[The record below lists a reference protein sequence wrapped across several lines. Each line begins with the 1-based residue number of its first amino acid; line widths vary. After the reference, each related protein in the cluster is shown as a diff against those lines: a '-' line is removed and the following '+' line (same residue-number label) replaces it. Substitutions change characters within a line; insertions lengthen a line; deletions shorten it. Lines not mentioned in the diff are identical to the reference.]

1 MTTAKTKPAA
11 LLAAAEKVT
20 TEAGAAVT
28 AAAEQIEAAARA
40 VADAEAAVVEVLAN
54 PREQDALD
62 QARAAVE
69 KARRDREWSVL
80 QHAAAEV
87 AYYRASDAEV
97 EARRGVTAEE
107 YIKAHK
113 EFNNPESR
121 ESILLQR
128 VRADVAELIPLIAA
142 RQEHHDQ
149 LARDVASWPVEERQR
164 IQAPGR
170 QIVTHPGRGLGT
182 WTVQVPNLD
191 LSEALTAALAD
202 AAEQARAAAQAALA

>member
-1 MTTAKTKPAA
+1 M
-11 LLAAAEKVT
+11 
-20 TEAGAAVT
+20 T
-28 AAAEQIEAAARA
+28 AAAEQIEAAARRSRRRSRRRRS
-40 VADAEAAVVEVLAN
+40 
-54 PREQDALD
+54 PRQSTRAGR
-62 QARAAVE
+62 ARPGPRRAVE

-87 AYYRASDAEV
+87 AYYRASDAEA
-97 EARRGVTAEE
+97 EARRAVTAEE

-113 EFNNPESR
+113 EFQQPPNRGKVFCCNVS
-121 ESILLQR
+121 
-128 VRADVAELIPLIAA
+128 RADVAELIPLIAA

-191 LSEALTAALAD
+191 LSGGSDRGPRRRSRTSPSSRPGRTSPKPD
-202 AAEQARAAAQAALA
+202 GRAR